1 MKIIVGLGNPGEQ
14 YKNTR
19 HNIGFDILDQWGSIH
34 WSKKFQSLTS
44 DIRFQ
49 GKKAIFIKPQTYM
62 NLSGQAVGEA
72 LRFYKDCTAADI
84 MVIHD
89 DLDLQVGQ
97 SKFKQGGG
105 HGGHNGLKSI
115 DAHIGNL
122 YHRLRIGIGHPG
134 EKKLV
139 SQYVLSKFYK
149 QEALLLE
156 EHIQLWH
163 QAIGYFLQA
172 DHDALRQC
180 LTRHARKPSTGAEM
194 NSATQ
199 TANGLADQNKAK
211 ETPSKLASLLSQLGL
226 NRKEQ

>member
-1 MKIIVGLGNPGEQ
+1 
-14 YKNTR
+14 
-19 HNIGFDILDQWGSIH
+19 
-34 WSKKFQSLTS
+34 
-44 DIRFQ
+44 
-49 GKKAIFIKPQTYM
+49 
-62 NLSGQAVGEA
+62 
-72 LRFYKDCTAADI
+72 
-84 MVIHD
+84 
-89 DLDLQVGQ
+89 
-97 SKFKQGGG
+97 
-105 HGGHNGLKSI
+105 
-115 DAHIGNL
+115 
-122 YHRLRIGIGHPG
+122 
-134 EKKLV
+134 V

-172 DHDALRQC
+172 EHDALRQR

-199 TANGLADQNKAK
+199 TANGLTDQNKAK